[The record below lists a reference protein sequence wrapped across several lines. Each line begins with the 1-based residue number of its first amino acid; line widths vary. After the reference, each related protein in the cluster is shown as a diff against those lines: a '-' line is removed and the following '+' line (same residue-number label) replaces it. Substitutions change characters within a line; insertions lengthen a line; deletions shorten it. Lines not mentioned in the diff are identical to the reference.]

1 MAKDKTPKPIRKDAP
16 SAMLHGRI
24 KNVEVAG
31 KGGEAVLIITVTAKL
46 TQDTLRQKAV
56 LDKMWERAGVSDTGI
71 LVQID
76 ETP

>member
-31 KGGEAVLIITVTAKL
+31 KGLPTEPVHVIVVTPTPEAA
-46 TQDTLRQKAV
+46 Q
-56 LDKMWERAGVSDTGI
+56 
-71 LVQID
+71 
-76 ETP
+76 